1 MLIARLPRLEMSDQ
15 GALGVL
21 MFNEHCFCCTLEPDK
36 EDPDRLYIPQ
46 GVYTC
51 KRFHGKKWPNT
62 FEILVKGHT
71 AVLFHAGN
79 VEADSTGC
87 ILLGSSFGNLKGQ
100 RAVLNSGA
108 TFKKFLD
115 ITANYNTFPL
125 LITDHYLLPSSKNQE
140 PADD

>member
-21 MFNEHCFCCTLEPDK
+21 MFDEHCFCCTLEPDK
-36 EDPDRLYIPQ
+36 DDKDKLYIPQ

-51 KRFHGKKWPNT
+51 KRFHRARWTNT

-71 AVLFHAGN
+71 DVLFHAGN
-79 VEADSTGC
+79 IEADTKGC
-87 ILLGSSFGNLKGQ
+87 IVLGSSFGKLKGQ

-108 TFKKFLD
+108 TFAVFLQ
-115 ITANYNTFPL
+115 ITADYNSFPL
-125 LITDHYLLPSSKNQE
+125 LITDHYLLPSAQNQG
-140 PADD
+140 PGND